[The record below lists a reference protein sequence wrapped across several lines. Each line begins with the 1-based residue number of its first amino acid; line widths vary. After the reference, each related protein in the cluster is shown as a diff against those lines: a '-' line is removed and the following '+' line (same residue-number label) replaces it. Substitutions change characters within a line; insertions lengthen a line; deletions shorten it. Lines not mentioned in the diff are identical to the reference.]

1 MGNKESNIQSRIH
14 QRNSKRNR
22 HFSPKINGDARN
34 IASALGI
41 TATAFTIMWKSDK
54 NMGRNEFSKLL
65 NSTIESMDE
74 LKNPGDL
81 VIAKRNP
88 TMLQCY
94 ENNALKYSEY
104 FSEAERKE
112 FLTRM
117 QNSYFSASLPSNLNL
132 KAPINSTINWLIS
145 QS

>member
-74 LKNPGDL
+74 F
-81 VIAKRNP
+81 
-88 TMLQCY
+88 Y
-94 ENNALKYSEY
+94 
-104 FSEAERKE
+104 
-112 FLTRM
+112 
-117 QNSYFSASLPSNLNL
+117 
-132 KAPINSTINWLIS
+132 
-145 QS
+145 